1 MGDMRDRGDKG
12 HRADRLTWLTWPT
25 VLIDLPHA
33 KRDSLSEWPPTS
45 LLLVLGGLWGPQV
58 SAHISRLL
66 TTTIPIKYHF
76 AGEGEAPQSP
86 ASPSETVSRKPA
98 TVQGLK
104 QWMIEFVIS
113 YICWRWRTE
122 RCWRWCRQR
131 CWVEDC
137 VVKAVVCRWRW
148 RRHCQSFFRWRC
160 WWLRWLLVIFVST
173 AQRAV
178 L

>member
-1 MGDMRDRGDKG
+1 MGDMRDRGDNG
-12 HRADRLTWLTWPT
+12 HRADGLTWLTWPT
-25 VLIDLPHA
+25 VLIDLPHT

-76 AGEGEAPQSP
+76 AGEGEAPHSP
-86 ASPSETVSRKPA
+86 ASASETVSRKPA

-113 YICWRWRTE
+113 YICWRWRTQ
-122 RCWRWCRQR
+122 RCWRWCR
-131 CWVEDC
+131 
-137 VVKAVVCRWRW
+137 
-148 RRHCQSFFRWRC
+148 HLF
-160 WWLRWLLVIFVST
+160 IFVGKEIWPLLSFRDCRHWPSEMWKG
-173 AQRAV
+173 QINDV
-178 L
+178 WEGD